1 MVPRE
6 KNVWY
11 EQFLQKCYSYQNV
24 YEINEN
30 IFKCKNSRT
39 VAFVKRNDKIIQH
52 LVFCVG
58 NLFSALSAQEYY
70 RSKKEYLARMGIKLK
85 TSYIVR
91 LCVTPQPFSPLWIF
105 ATLWIFC
112 KFAILCSIILCTR
125 KHCCQFL
132 NVGSIVA
139 NCYMAHAFKRA
150 LLSLANSP
158 GLVVIGG
165 DLCSEGHEFESQH
178 CIMDG
183 HFSHLFVCFKR
194 WK

>member
-1 MVPRE
+1 M
-6 KNVWY
+6 KIFLNVKTQ
-11 EQFLQKCYSYQNV
+11 EQLHSWKEMTRLFNIWFFVLVICFQLFQLRNIIAAKKSIWLAWESNWRPPTLLDCALPLSHLVLFEFLQH
-24 YEINEN
+24 
-30 IFKCKNSRT
+30 FG
-39 VAFVKRNDKIIQH
+39 F
-52 LVFCVG
+52 
-58 NLFSALSAQEYY
+58 
-70 RSKKEYLARMGIKLK
+70 
-85 TSYIVR
+85 
-91 LCVTPQPFSPLWIF
+91 
-105 ATLWIFC
+105 FC